1 VDLPRYNFRT
11 GQREKGIALCLG
23 LDDIVIVEGIHGLNP
38 NLLPDVPAPRLFRV
52 YVSALTQLNLDRHNR
67 VSTADSRLIRRLV
80 RDAAQRGYSAAT
92 TLERWPAV
100 LRGEKQHIFP
110 YQENADSIFNSS
122 LMHELAVLRPIA
134 EPLLLQ
140 IRPESPVFV
149 EANRILSFLQLF
161 QPAPP
166 RHVPD
171 NSILREFIGGSIL
184 EDFVL
189 WPLPAEHERT

>member
-1 VDLPRYNFRT
+1 
-11 GQREKGIALCLG
+11 
-23 LDDIVIVEGIHGLNP
+23 
-38 NLLPDVPAPRLFRV
+38 
-52 YVSALTQLNLDRHNR
+52 
-67 VSTADSRLIRRLV
+67 
-80 RDAAQRGYSAAT
+80 
-92 TLERWPAV
+92 
-100 LRGEKQHIFP
+100 
-110 YQENADSIFNSS
+110 
-122 LMHELAVLRPIA
+122 
-134 EPLLLQ
+134 
-140 IRPESPVFV
+140 VFV